1 MPASTT
7 LFSDPAPAPKNREH
21 LNDQLRLIHQRIQA
35 LYPFISCI
43 EVSMQP
49 TASDALRLHASTDTD
64 TAPISISPMFSDS
77 LRQREPE
84 VIQDL
89 PSLLENGGHQK
100 DGNRLLS
107 GFKVPIMVDDQ
118 VNGFTLFAAKEKH
131 CFTSGVI
138 EQMHVYARVIA
149 QIVTEERDARNGLP
163 STISA
168 ILKLNNVNRSES
180 PQHLKRVAQYS
191 RLIASQS
198 ADAFQL
204 SEEWIEHLVLFA
216 PLHDIG
222 KIFMPEDILMKPGKL
237 TQSEFEQMKT
247 HTLKGREI
255 IDHMIDSFGYKDRL
269 HYTSLL
275 RNIITH
281 HHEAIDGSGYPFGL
295 KGDDIPVEARIVA
308 VADVLD
314 ALMTKRAYKEA
325 WTLDETF
332 AELHKLADHKLDRR
346 FIKILA
352 ANKEEL
358 TSIRTA
364 CGE

>member
-1 MPASTT
+1 MPA
-7 LFSDPAPAPKNREH
+7 LENREQ
-21 LNDQLRLIHQRIQA
+21 LNEQLRRIHQRIQK

-43 EVSMQP
+43 EVSLLP
-49 TASDALRLHASTDTD
+49 TARDPLRLHACTDTESS
-64 TAPISISPMFSDS
+64 PVSISSLLSFN

-89 PSLLENGGHQK
+89 PSLLKEGERREDGGT
-100 DGNRLLS
+100 LLS

-118 VNGFTLFAAKEKH
+118 VSGFTLFAAREKH
-131 CFTSGVI
+131 CFTPGVI

-149 QIVTEERDARNGLP
+149 QIVTGETDSRNGLQ
-163 STISA
+163 SSISA
-168 ILKLNNVNRSES
+168 ILKLNSVNRSES
-180 PQHLKRVAQYS
+180 PQHLKRVAKYS
-191 RLIASQS
+191 GLIASQC
-198 ADAFQL
+198 AEAFQL
-204 SEEWIEHLVLFA
+204 SQEWIEHLVLFA

-222 KIFMPEDILMKPGKL
+222 KIFMPEAILMKPGKL
-237 TQSEFEQMKT
+237 THNEFEQMKT

-255 IDHMIDSFGYKDRL
+255 IDHMINSFGYKDRL

-275 RNIITH
+275 RNIITY
-281 HHEAIDGSGYPFGL
+281 HHEAIDGNGYPFGL

-325 WTLDETF
+325 WTIDKTF
-332 AELHKLADHKLDRR
+332 TELYKLAGHKLDRR
-346 FIKILA
+346 FVDILA

-358 TSIRTA
+358 MRIRSA
-364 CGE
+364 CAE